1 MSDIMKKQAIIY
13 TRFSPRPN
21 AENCESCEKQFHR
34 CDVYCAQNG
43 YDVPILYEDKA
54 VSGGDLNRPG
64 LSKAIAALKSGY
76 VLVVDRSDRLVR
88 DMLVNLTIRH
98 EVERQGATIEYADG
112 SMVADTPEGELF
124 QNILAAFAAYER
136 ARIRDRLRKW
146 AAKKKE
152 KGEWLGKSPIGWMT
166 DPDCPT
172 RLMVNDFERNAIIMA
187 CRLKTEGFS
196 SDTIAG
202 KLTKHHGLCRENP
215 WSPRTIRR
223 MIKKHAFWA
232 CPIVGRPE
240 LEPTSPY

>member
-146 AAKKKE
+146 AAEKKE
-152 KGEWLGKSPIGWMT
+152 KGEWLGKPPIGWLVDSGKLIPST
-166 DPDCPT
+166 HERQAI
-172 RLMVNDFERNAIIMA
+172 RLACELKACGIKSDMIAI
-187 CRLKTEGFS
+187 E
-196 SDTIAG
+196 
-202 KLTKHHGLCRENP
+202 LTKHHGLCRENP